1 LKKSN
6 TRGRSQIPTLGVH
19 TTEFDITP
27 DRKQA
32 IYNSGRE
39 AAEKFLET
47 WNYAG
52 YLAEFRSGKDQSR
65 RDDIAAEMEKAVHA

>member
-1 LKKSN
+1 VSTQPSSTSLR
-6 TRGRSQIPTLGVH
+6 TA
-19 TTEFDITP
+19 
-27 DRKQA
+27 KQA